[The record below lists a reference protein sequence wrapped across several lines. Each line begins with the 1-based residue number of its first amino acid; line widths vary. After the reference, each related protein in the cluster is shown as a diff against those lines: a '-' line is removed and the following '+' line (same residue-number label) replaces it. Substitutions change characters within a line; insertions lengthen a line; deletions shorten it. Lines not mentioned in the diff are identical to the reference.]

1 MWKSPAPGSADLPTV
16 LGMTVMRIDGDGI
29 AALGDR
35 LDEIAGLLQEQAQTP
50 MGVDDLAGFIGPSA
64 AGAMA
69 SLLGD
74 FELVRVE
81 LDERLHTL
89 AELARAAG
97 ACYVDTERT
106 TTQALRPTILD
117 GYRVGPR

>member
-1 MWKSPAPGSADLPTV
+1 MENSAAGSGELPTV
-16 LGMTVMRIDGDGI
+16 QTMTVMRIDGDGV

-35 LDEIAGLLQEQAQTP
+35 LVEIAGLLQEQARTP
-50 MGVDDLAGFIGPSA
+50 SGTDDLAGFIAPSA

-74 FELVRVE
+74 FELARVE
-81 LDERLHTL
+81 LDGRLHSL

-97 ACYVDTERT
+97 ACYLDTEQMAS
-106 TTQALRPTILD
+106 QAMRPTLLD
-117 GYRVGPR
+117 GQRVGPR